1 MSELEELGKKGLF
14 SKPELAVI
22 MKKRS
27 DFEYRIN
34 SRQPK
39 ASDYLRYVQYEIN
52 VDRLRAKRSKRLLGS
67 SSSGGLTRYS
77 GQRRAFF
84 IFDRATKKLSGNI
97 ALWLQYLEYAK
108 SQNSSNVV
116 AKIFTSL
123 LQLHPLKPDLWV
135 LAAKYEAEQ
144 NASMVTART
153 ILQRGLRFNSESD
166 YLWLEYMKLE
176 LIYASKILTRRK
188 LLGIDEQLKEA
199 EADAGAEK
207 ESIELTSSDLVAS
220 AKLDLPDVNMSM
232 LGSVETNPALKGD
245 IALAIFDSAM
255 PKVKKQSKFA
265 EDSVELFVQF
275 GDLDKLHLLDHVAN
289 YLKTHGKGST
299 LYILTPLRAVDH
311 SSEDFPDMVKAMIS
325 RWRST
330 GKDSDKTQI
339 KTYVESILEEGIDD
353 NIKTVLRS
361 FVRTL

>member
-1 MSELEELGKKGLF
+1 M
-14 SKPELAVI
+14 
-22 MKKRS
+22 
-27 DFEYRIN
+27 
-34 SRQPK
+34 
-39 ASDYLRYVQYEIN
+39 
-52 VDRLRAKRSKRLLGS
+52 DRLRAKRSKRLLGS

-199 EADAGAEK
+199 EAESEANGENGNG
-207 ESIELTSSDLVAS
+207 SIELTSADLVAS

-255 PKVKKQSKFA
+255 PKVKKQSKFVQS
-265 EDSVELFVQF
+265 SVDLFLQF

-289 YLKTHGKGST
+289 YLRSHGEGST
-299 LYILTPLRAVDH
+299 LYILAPLRAVDH
-311 SSEDFPDMVKAMIS
+311 SSEELPDMVKVMIS

-330 GKDSDKTQI
+330 GKDSDKTEI
-339 KTYVESILEEGIDD
+339 KNHVESILEESIDE

-361 FVRTL
+361 FARTL